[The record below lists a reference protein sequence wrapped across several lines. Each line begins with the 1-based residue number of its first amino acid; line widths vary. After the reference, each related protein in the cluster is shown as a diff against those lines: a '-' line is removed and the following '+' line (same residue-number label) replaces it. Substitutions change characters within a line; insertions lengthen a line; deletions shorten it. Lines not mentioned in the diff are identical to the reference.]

1 MVCDKRWAPQ
11 IRRGAREALAN
22 PRVATDTGH
31 NDTRA
36 TDMELAKLRGAT
48 NTGHNDTR
56 ATDMELAKL
65 RGATTAGRYRHT
77 CKMWNLQS

>member
-1 MVCDKRWAPQ
+1 MRLRMVCDKRWAPQ

-36 TDMELAKLRGAT
+36 TDMELAKLRDAT
-48 NTGHNDTR
+48 NTGHNATR
-56 ATDMELAKL
+56 AADVELA
-65 RGATTAGRYRHT
+65 
-77 CKMWNLQS
+77 NLGGSTNAWET